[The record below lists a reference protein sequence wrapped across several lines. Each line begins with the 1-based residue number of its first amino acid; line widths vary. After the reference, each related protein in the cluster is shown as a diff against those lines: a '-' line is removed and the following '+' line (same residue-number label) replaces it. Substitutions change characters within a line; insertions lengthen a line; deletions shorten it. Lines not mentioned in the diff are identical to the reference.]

1 MPVYSNYILHRI
13 SMTSPSFQFHLLTG
27 GLGSFGGT
35 GFRCAMRE
43 SCSTNLF
50 DPMNPSCHTS
60 CENDGATGRAR
71 RGGRGDGGKD
81 GKS

>member
-1 MPVYSNYILHRI
+1 
-13 SMTSPSFQFHLLTG
+13 
-27 GLGSFGGT
+27 
-35 GFRCAMRE
+35 MRE